1 VTGHAGEPAPHPR
14 SAIQPPT
21 AEANVQRA
29 LEQAFVVDF
38 GRAAW
43 VPAAHVGCPV
53 IMKRDPDHVA
63 WTCRHCGE
71 IAISRDLAVRP
82 A

>member
-1 VTGHAGEPAPHPR
+1 MLVCDGTGPLCN
-14 SAIQPPT
+14 PT
-21 AEANVQRA
+21 AERA
-29 LEQAFVVDF
+29 LEQAFVVDSD
-38 GRAAW
+38 GLRGCPPHTW
-43 VPAAHVGCPV
+43 GCPV
-53 IMKRDPDHVA
+53 MMKRDPDHVA